1 MRTALDVS
9 YNFHWVV
16 PGEAARMAQ
25 AHFGGLRGVLERH
38 GIRAMVNLRGPN
50 PDIGWWRREK
60 AACVAAGIQH
70 FDVMLDSRK
79 LPTRGMLV
87 SLFDAFDAAPRP
99 LVVKCAGGQDRTSFA
114 SALYIL
120 HRAGWQAYD
129 AAEMQYARWPYLH
142 LPKQHQR
149 WLKPFITFAREEA
162 KGAPVAQWARESYE
176 PQRLAAWLDARGL
189 ADGYSQVFEKPT
201 RSRWQWK
208 W

>member
-1 MRTALDVS
+1 MRSVLDIA

-25 AHFGGLRGVLERH
+25 AHFGGLDGLLKRH
-38 GIRAMVNLRGPN
+38 AIRALINLRGAN

-60 AACVAAGIQH
+60 LACDAAGASH

-79 LPTRGMLV
+79 LPTRAMLV

-99 LVVKCAGGQDRTSFA
+99 FVVKCSGGQDRTSLA

-120 HRAGWQAYD
+120 RRAGWQAFD
-129 AAEMQYARWPYLH
+129 AAGMQFARWPYLH
-142 LPKQHQR
+142 LPKTHQR
-149 WLKPFITFAREEA
+149 WLKPFITFARDDA
-162 KGAPVAQWARESYE
+162 GGAPVAQWARQSYD
-176 PQRLAAWLDARGL
+176 PQHLAAWLEERGMREF
-189 ADGYSQVFEKPT
+189 YMRVFEAPT